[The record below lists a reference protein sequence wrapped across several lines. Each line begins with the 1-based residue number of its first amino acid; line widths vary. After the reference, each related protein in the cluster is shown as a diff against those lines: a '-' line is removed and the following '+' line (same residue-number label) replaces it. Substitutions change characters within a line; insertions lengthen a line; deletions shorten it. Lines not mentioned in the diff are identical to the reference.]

1 MSVNLRDFLMSL
13 AATTVSIILTFGT
26 TAIID
31 RKKQQAEKR
40 EMVRMILFDMRETLD
55 NIRQMDTDMKDFFD
69 VQVDVVAHPGKMDEY
84 YLELASKIPISSY
97 TTTTETIFRSSIET
111 IQTIGSIL
119 FVQTV
124 SSFYD
129 TREQYKGQVVNDF
142 QNKAGDVLG
151 CYENLRDFKST
162 SFIFLS
168 EAFLKKMTRDYEQCK
183 MMMKVSE
190 KELDEFSRQQ
200 KELLEATRGGV
211 LDEIQQSTST
221 QQQRIERLQKAVVEG
236 KKELNK

>member
-13 AATTVSIILTFGT
+13 AATTVSIVLTFGT

-31 RKKQQAEKR
+31 RKKQREEKR

-55 NIRQMDTDMKDFFD
+55 NIRQIDEDLKGFFD
-69 VQVDVVAHPGKMDEY
+69 VQVDVVAHPGKLGENF
-84 YLELASKIPISSY
+84 LELAAKVPLASY

-119 FVQTV
+119 FIQTV

-129 TREQYKGQVVNDF
+129 TREQYKGQVVNDL
-142 QNKAGDVLG
+142 QEKAGDVLT
-151 CYENLRDFKST
+151 CYESLRDFNSPGY
-162 SFIFLS
+162 IFRS

-221 QQQRIERLQKAVVEG
+221 QQQRIERLQKAMEEG